1 MLYFWDGGGSGG
13 RGAIL
18 SLSTR
23 SDALIFE
30 TFIKPLQINFASS
43 QLDLFQAC
51 NSLALIQKYDI
62 NLNLNFF

>member
-30 TFIKPLQINFASS
+30 TFIKPLQINLASS
-43 QLDLFQAC
+43 QTCD
-51 NSLALIQKYDI
+51 SLALIQKYDI
-62 NLNLNFF
+62 NLNLI